1 MSETHDEVTNIND
14 RSKMTNYKFVLR
26 HVFKNLFKC
35 FSFRDY
41 KSDTENHFGIPWS
54 IGIEYSLYQADLLRV
69 TFHCELC
76 LNEKEW
82 SIDTNFEI
90 HVVDGQNGNPICK
103 VASHCFTKTDGHI
116 SYEFKLNRP
125 EFSFGDGN
133 DDELVVEIRL
143 KTMKTTGIYKEN
155 LRDFDNEEFSDM
167 TLVVDD
173 RSFHVAKWYLSFHS
187 LYFKTMFLGGFEE
200 SKKSEIKLSGVDAE
214 DLQKYL
220 EALYGEDAIDE
231 MSIEG
236 ILLLADMY
244 DTKFLVEKCEKF
256 LLESS
261 NKSSWLLVDRYEW
274 GKSSMEN
281 SGEVLKKKLE
291 LARRYN
297 LIELKNKCLSEI
309 KTVKDVRA
317 GFIHRWNYR

>member
-1 MSETHDEVTNIND
+1 MSETHDEVTNING
-14 RSKMTNYKFVLR
+14 RSNMTTYKFMLR

-82 SIDTNFEI
+82 SIDTDFEMLMVRMEI
-90 HVVDGQNGNPICK
+90 QFVN
-103 VASHCFTKTDGHI
+103 
-116 SYEFKLNRP
+116 
-125 EFSFGDGN
+125 FGDGN

-173 RSFHVAKWYLSFHS
+173 RRFHVAKWYLSFHS
-187 LYFKTMFLGGFEE
+187 SYFKTMFLGGFEE

-261 NKSSWLLVDRYEW
+261 TKSPWLLVDRNEW
-274 GKSSMEN
+274 RKSYMEK

-309 KTVKDVRA
+309 KIVKDVRA
-317 GFIHRWNYR
+317 GFIYRWTHL